1 MKFWFKSLIIFFL
14 LLVFSNS
21 AFCYVLSKEEIQKI
35 ILNRVQNEYK
45 KELSSYS
52 SDFKIEIQGIPN
64 EKIISNETAPL
75 KIQLIS
81 QQDGFSP
88 NSYRKVIVRNSKG
101 QILKSFAINV
111 QTKVYS
117 NVLVASKPIGFNQE
131 INSTNTKIE
140 RKEITRNLE
149 NSFSSLPNNVV
160 SNRNFPQGSI
170 ILKEGLKKKAL
181 ISKNSMVD
189 IKFQSKTLEI
199 KTRGHALKDGSLGD
213 VILVKSDKYNKTY
226 NAIVQSSN
234 EVVVRI

>member
-21 AFCYVLSKEEIQKI
+21 AFCYVLSKEEIQKT

-64 EKIISNETAPL
+64 ENIISNETIPL

-81 QQDGFSP
+81 QQEGFSP

-149 NSFSSLPNNVV
+149 NSFNFLPNNVV

>member
-21 AFCYVLSKEEIQKI
+21 AFCYVLSKEEIQKT

-117 NVLVASKPIGFNQE
+117 NVLVASKLIGFNQE

-160 SNRNFPQGSI
+160 SSRNFPQGSI

>member
-21 AFCYVLSKEEIQKI
+21 AFCYVLSKEEIQKT

-81 QQDGFSP
+81 QQEGFSP

-160 SNRNFPQGSI
+160 SSRNFQQGSI